1 MRLPCAA
8 TEPLKLGFW
17 VPLPCSPRAPLSR
30 PRESSPTGIAAAY
43 ESAGIVP
50 LFPLQV
56 PNLALHGID
65 GAAARSLANYRGYSF
80 ICFTLKDAKQLSVC
94 CHFRRR
100 RISLVGTK
108 PRVS

>member
-1 MRLPCAA
+1 MDVLGVRFRSGQVKSQAQNRLIVVTDEDLEGRAVMRLPCAA

-65 GAAARSLANYRGYSF
+65 GAAARSLANYRG
-80 ICFTLKDAKQLSVC
+80 
-94 CHFRRR
+94 
-100 RISLVGTK
+100 
-108 PRVS
+108 